1 MLNDTIAAIA
11 TSVGNSGISII
22 RVSGT
27 DAVSVVD
34 RIFVNPKMKHILKSM
49 ESHTIS
55 YGFLLDGNEIL
66 DEVMVSYFK
75 GPKSFTCENTVE
87 INCHGGIFVT
97 NKILELVIKAGARL
111 AEPGEFTKRA
121 FLNGRIDLSQA
132 EAVMDLINSESDYS
146 LKASVSQLRGS
157 VYDDIKKIRALIIHE
172 IAYIESALDDP
183 EHYSLDNYSE
193 ELNKKIIAI
202 NSKIKELIVSNDKGR
217 IISDGIK
224 TSIVGKPNAGKSSLM
239 NSLAGFDRAIV
250 TDIEGTTRDI
260 IEEKINIGGIN
271 LVLSDT
277 AGIRKTDDP
286 VEKIGVEKALKNI
299 DDSDLIIFVIDS
311 SKPLDENDLYIFNVI
326 NNKKSIILLNKQDL
340 NQVVS
345 SDDID
350 KYISDSV
357 IVNTSLISNNGI
369 DDLCNIIKDMFNVN
383 DISLSNETIITSLR
397 HKESLINTSVSLEN
411 VLESINNC
419 MPEDFLTIDLM
430 NAYISLGNIIGEEVS
445 DDLVNE
451 IFSKFCMGK

>member
-1 MLNDTIAAIA
+1 
-11 TSVGNSGISII
+11 
-22 RVSGT
+22 
-27 DAVSVVD
+27 
-34 RIFVNPKMKHILKSM
+34 
-49 ESHTIS
+49 
-55 YGFLLDGNEIL
+55 
-66 DEVMVSYFK
+66 MVSYFK

-193 ELNKKIIAI
+193 ELNKIIIAI

>member
-22 RVSGT
+22 RVSGIN
-27 DAVSVVD
+27 AVDVVD

-75 GPKSFTCENTVE
+75 GPKSFTCEDTVE

-97 NKILELVIKAGARL
+97 NKILEIIITSGARL

-132 EAVMDLINSESDYS
+132 EAVMDLISSESDYS

-157 VYDDIKKIRALIIHE
+157 VYDDIKIIRADIINE
-172 IAYIESALDDP
+172 IAFIESALDDP
-183 EHYSLDNYSE
+183 EHYSLEGYSK
-193 ELNKKIIAI
+193 ELEYKIINI
-202 NSKIKELIVSNDKGR
+202 NSKIKELILSNDKGR
-217 IISDGIK
+217 IIKDGIR
-224 TSIVGKPNAGKSSLM
+224 TAIVGKPNAGKSSLL
-239 NSLAGFDRAIV
+239 NLLTGFDRAIV

-260 IEEKINIGGIN
+260 IEEKVNIGNIN
-271 LVLSDT
+271 LILSDT
-277 AGIRKTDDP
+277 AGIRNTDDP
-286 VEKIGVEKALKNI
+286 VEKIGVEKAFANI
-299 DDSDLIIFVIDS
+299 NDADLVIFVIDS
-311 SKPLDENDLYIFNVI
+311 SRNLDENDYLIFNCI
-326 NNKKSIILLNKQDL
+326 KEKNSIILLNKSDL
-340 NQVVS
+340 SNLLS
-345 SDDID
+345 LSDI
-350 KYISDSV
+350 KEYTDSV
-357 IVNTSLISNNGI
+357 IINTSFKNKDGI
-369 DDLCNIIKDMFNVN
+369 NELYDTIKEMFNIN
-383 DISLSNETIITSLR
+383 SISLSNETIITSLR
-397 HKESLINTSVSLEN
+397 HKQSLIDANLSLDN
-411 VLESINNC
+411 VIESINNC